1 MSISKATHQ
10 SAQVSCNISFQNFD
24 KVDIH
29 WYRQKSNQ
37 RLEHLLY
44 VRTSYNERPLAG
56 KSKKIEAS
64 KNFQTS
70 TSTLKINF
78 LTKEDEAMYYCALWM
93 EHSVGVPR
101 ITYPRT
107 IPTSV
112 PTHILLNMGN
122 HSVVSWVCALCS
134 TSGASQ
140 GDIVGSALTVSPI
153 WAQQLWSN

>member
-10 SAQVSCNISFQNFD
+10 SAQVSCKVSSKNFD
-24 KVDIH
+24 KEYIH
-29 WYRQKSNQ
+29 WYRQKPNQ
-37 RLEHLLY
+37 GFEYLLY
-44 VRTSYNERPLAG
+44 VRTSYNARTLAG
-56 KSKKIEAS
+56 KNKKIEAS
-64 KNFQTS
+64 KNFPTS

-122 HSVVSWVCALCS
+122 HSAVSWACALCS

-140 GDIVGSALTVSPI
+140 GDIVGSSLPVSPT

>member
-10 SAQVSCNISFQNFD
+10 SAQVSCKVSSKNFD
-24 KVDIH
+24 KEYIH
-29 WYRQKSNQ
+29 WYRQKPNQ
-37 RLEHLLY
+37 GFEYLLY
-44 VRTSYNERPLAG
+44 VRTSYNARTLAG
-56 KSKKIEAS
+56 KNKKIEAS
-64 KNFQTS
+64 KNFPTS